1 MSVDFRFSIRF
12 DLNLW
17 CEEFNGRYNNDN
29 TDARAGP
36 LFVQRERVDSCRRVR
51 VRMIVKYITAVFFPR
66 ATTVWPSATV
76 GRCRRVVAA
85 LRACIVCV
93 AIMRLPAR
101 SRFRTGRVRNA
112 ENLGGGERVLTTEK
126 KRKFALSKSVG
137 KIVEIEI
144 RPQSKSET
152 KFFFPKK
159 KKKLGKIALDRFCS
173 TRIHYAYFWYIGTI
187 LSFDSDWRDFKF
199 SVEIFF
205 AISVQSERKFCIF
218 RPTVSCVTVRVG
230 K

>member
-85 LRACIVCV
+85 LRACIVRV

-112 ENLGGGERVLTTEK
+112 ENLGGNGFWPPK
-126 KRKFALSKSVG
+126 KKKENSPSRNLSGKLSKSKSV
-137 KIVEIEI
+137 
-144 RPQSKSET
+144 RSQSRRRN
-152 KFFFPKK
+152 FFFPKK
-159 KKKLGKIALDRFCS
+159 K
-173 TRIHYAYFWYIGTI
+173 IG
-187 LSFDSDWRDFKF
+187 
-199 SVEIFF
+199 
-205 AISVQSERKFCIF
+205 
-218 RPTVSCVTVRVG
+218 
-230 K
+230 